1 VIRRNG
7 TRFEFL
13 RTLLLAVVLL
23 VQSGSVLAAGLTYIE
38 KETGAD
44 PNVTPTMDA
53 GVVTPDGQ
61 FVVTVGAYSVF
72 AYRRD
77 SSTGELD
84 CEQEFGLVDEAIDHT
99 LSPDGEHLY
108 VSVNLLGSGSEQIR
122 WFAVSSA
129 PGAGSCDPVFV
140 MSPTPLGTV
149 TQGNAMVGDIPLL
162 DSPKKMSVSPDGNTF
177 VAVSEGPHA
186 IHVFSRD
193 NDSDSPSFG
202 DISLL
207 ETELLSPAVGETGPT
222 VSGLKWPRN
231 AVFSADSA
239 HLYAIGRFTLADN
252 SDVFAVGHWSRDK
265 DGELDFK
272 GHLREGEP
280 SAAGTVD
287 GLMNG
292 RSLLIDPDPSGN
304 TLHVTGTGDDSTS
317 AVAHLERDPLTGAL
331 SFLGVTAGLNGGA
344 AQGITA
350 TCLSNVHVSMNLFS
364 SPPLTTIHAL
374 GGGIL
379 GSPEPN
385 VGPNAMVTGAVSWL
399 ASSPDSLHVYGGG
412 NPSVGVLVFAQGSGC
427 GDGIVGVGEACDPC
441 PPASAAGTGSCC
453 SVVDCSLTVGAA
465 CSDGTFCNGTEVCD
479 ATGSCVTAGSDPCV
493 DTCNSICED
502 LGNSCQPDPL
512 GTTCDDGAF
521 CNGEDACDGAGTC
534 AGAGDPCTAGGDCD
548 NVCDEALDSCLV
560 PAGTSCA
567 SDGLFC
573 NGDEFCDGAGNC
585 SDHSGDPCTNAPE
598 CAQQCDEV
606 KKACVANS
614 TGTPCS
620 DDGSFCSGV
629 ETCDGEGIC
638 ASEGDPCTELCVGN
652 CDEATDACLFDDAGT
667 NCYLDMNPCD
677 GLEHCDG
684 AGNCEL
690 DPLEITY
697 DDDPCIYCLFTV
709 VENEFGDEAYFV
721 DIGDTD
727 AGTLCNDGLFCNGLD
742 ACDGNGTCVAVGIG
756 PCVAAGLLVCNNVC
770 DEDADNCLVPEG
782 TPCDDGV
789 FCNGAEACDGAGNC
803 SDHSGDPCVDSPE
816 CTRQCNETTATCVPD
831 SKGTPCSDDGYPCT
845 VDACNGNG
853 KCKGK
858 TKPAKGNV
866 CRPVASGCDVAEVCE
881 GKKYCPADEFLPAG
895 TPCSADA
902 DACTDQLCDGG
913 PDCTYPPTVCDDSN
927 PCLIPTCDSVTGC
940 GGDPLPDGTPCD
952 DGKSCTL
959 GDACSSGTCTGG
971 PLVDT
976 DSDGYC
982 DELELARGC
991 DHQDFTEIPWPES
1004 PEIPTLVYRGSGSA
1018 KEGNTLVTWDGP
1030 SKKGMKL
1037 DFKDELGC
1045 LAAGVCDTDW
1055 GFCVQGL
1062 RADPCTVDADCN
1074 RPELSCRLVARW
1086 RPATTFDVFSAV
1098 LKGSKPFGK
1107 QDITSEF
1114 QPVTRGCARKL
1125 DIDMPA
1131 SRRLTV
1137 KARSEALGLKDT
1149 DRFKFLVPKD

>member
-1 VIRRNG
+1 MTRQKG

-13 RTLLLAVVLL
+13 RTVLPAVVLL
-23 VQSGSVLAAGLTYIE
+23 LQSGSVFAAGLTYIE

-53 GVVTPDGQ
+53 GAVTPDGQ
-61 FVVTVGAYSVF
+61 FVVTVGGNSVF

-84 CEQEFGLVDEAIDHT
+84 CEQEFGLVDQAIDHA

-108 VSVNLLGSGSEQIR
+108 VSVNLLGSNNGQIR

-149 TQGNAMVGDIPLL
+149 TQGAGIFSSL
-162 DSPKKMSVSPDGNTF
+162 DAPKKMSVSPDGNTF
-177 VAVSEGPHA
+177 VSVSGGKHA

-193 NDSDSPSFG
+193 NDSGSPSFG

-207 ETELLSPAVGETGPT
+207 ENELLSPGVGTGPT
-222 VSGLKWPRN
+222 VTGLKEPRN

-239 HLYAIGRFTLADN
+239 HLYAIGEFILADG
-252 SDVFAVGHWSRDK
+252 SSTIFAVGHWSRNK

-287 GLMNG
+287 GLSNA
-292 RSLLIDPDPSGN
+292 RDLLVDPDPSGN
-304 TLHVTGTGDDSTS
+304 TLHVTGTADDFTS

-331 SFLGVTAGLNGGA
+331 SFLGVTDGLNGSA
-344 AQGITA
+344 AEGITA
-350 TCLSNVHVSMNLFS
+350 TCLSNVHVSMNGDF
-364 SPPLTTIHAL
+364 PPLTTLHAL

-379 GSPEPN
+379 GSPEPD
-385 VGPNAMVTGAVSWL
+385 VGPIGSVVGSVGWL
-399 ASSPDSLHVYGGG
+399 ASSPDSLHVYGGSG
-412 NPSVGVLVFAQGSGC
+412 TNSGVLVFAQGSGC
-427 GDGIVGVGEACDPC
+427 GDGIVGVGEDCDPC

-453 SVVDCSLTVGAA
+453 SVVDCSLTIGAA
-465 CSDGTFCNGTEVCD
+465 CSDETFCNGTEVCD
-479 ATGSCVTAGSDPCV
+479 ATGSCVTSGSDPCV

-502 LGNSCQPDPL
+502 LGNSCQPDPVD
-512 GTTCDDGAF
+512 TPCDDGAF
-521 CNGEDACDGAGTC
+521 CNGDDACDGAGTC
-534 AGAGDPCTAGGDCD
+534 AGAGDPCTAGGDCND
-548 NVCDEALDSCLV
+548 VCDEALDSCLV

-573 NGDEFCDGAGNC
+573 NGGELCDAAGNC
-585 SDHSGDPCTNAPE
+585 LDHSEDPCTNAPE
-598 CAQQCDEV
+598 CAQQCDET
-606 KKACVANS
+606 KNACVPSS

-620 DDGSFCSGV
+620 DDGSFCTGV
-629 ETCDGEGIC
+629 ETCDGEGTC
-638 ASEGDPCTELCVGN
+638 AGAGNPCSELCVGN
-652 CDEATDACLFDDAGT
+652 CDEATEACLFDDAGT
-667 NCYLDMNPCD
+667 DCYLDMNPCD

-690 DPLEITY
+690 DPLEVTY
-697 DDDPCIYCLFTV
+697 DDDPCVDCLFTV
-709 VENEFGDEAYFV
+709 VENEFGDEAYLLELAP
-721 DIGDTD
+721 TD
-727 AGTLCNDGLFCNGLD
+727 AGTLCNDGLFCNGPD
-742 ACDGNGTCVAVGIG
+742 GCDGSGT
-756 PCVAAGLLVCNNVC
+756 CVAAGLDPCTSSAVLLECNNVC
-770 DEDADNCLVPEG
+770 DEDADSCLVPAG
-782 TPCDDGV
+782 TSCSSDGV
-789 FCNGAEACDGAGNC
+789 FCNGVETCDGAGSC
-803 SDHSGDPCVDSPE
+803 SDHSGDPCTIGPE
-816 CTRQCNETTATCVPD
+816 CAQQCNETTATCVPD

-881 GKKYCPADEFLPAG
+881 GKKFCPADEFLPAG

-927 PCLIPTCDSVTGC
+927 PCLTPTCDSVTGC

-959 GDACSSGTCTGG
+959 GDTCSSGTCTGS

-982 DELELARGC
+982 DELELALGC
-991 DHQDFTEIPWPES
+991 DHQDFTEIPWPDS
-1004 PEIPTLVYRGSGSA
+1004 PESPTLVFRGSGPA

-1030 SKKGMKL
+1030 SRKAMKL

-1062 RADPCTVDADCN
+1062 RADPCTVDTDCN

-1114 QPVTRGCARKL
+1114 QPITRGCARKL

-1137 KARSEALGLKDT
+1137 KARSEALGLKDI
-1149 DRFKFLVPKD
+1149 DRFKFLVPK